1 MTDRAQ
7 AKIDELEA
15 QKIVIEKVDEFL
27 EKIERER
34 QYTLTH
40 SEIIYETDEEG
51 NRVQNDDG
59 RDKYHW
65 EERPYTDEEIA
76 ENPRVRAELAAWDKL
91 EKALEK
97 LI

>member
-1 MTDRAQ
+1 MTDKAQ

-34 QYTLTH
+34 KYTLTS
-40 SEIIYETDEEG
+40 SEIVYETDEDG
-51 NRVQNDDG
+51 NRIQRDDG
-59 RDKYHW
+59 RDAYHW

-76 ENPRVRAELAAWDKL
+76 ENPRIRAELAAWDKI